1 MEFIGKLIIASLIY
15 FAISS
20 TVSYF
25 RKKHQEAEWHR
36 KKLEAENTAEKENDG
51 QKPVG

>member
-1 MEFIGKLIIASLIY
+1 MVFIGKLLIASLIY
-15 FAISS
+15 FVITS

-25 RKKHQEAEWHR
+25 RKRNQEAEWHR
-36 KKLEAENTAEKENDG
+36 KKHEAENTAKKENDG